1 MMDWVRVR
9 LRFRLRLKLRVRA
22 RVRVRVGFRAGFG
35 LANAPLPSVPG
46 RPTPCS
52 SAELVATAARP
63 ALPARPGIAPAP
75 TCLRHA
81 RQLRASFNLAF
92 PK

>member
-22 RVRVRVGFRAGFG
+22 RVRVGFRVGFG

-52 SAELVATAARP
+52 PAELVATAARA
-63 ALPARPGIAPAP
+63 ALPARPSIAPAP
-75 TCLRHA
+75 ACLRHA